1 MAPVVTATP
10 LNYNKHQFTTVE
22 SPLDDEVASG
32 ADHASNVKRDPA
44 TLGLPA
50 QQGLY
55 NPDQEKVRC
64 SLSFFQPWSES
75 TRGVEASLIIFFSQT
90 TSPGF
95 WFNASHCSPRL
106 TYILIYGYCNQHH
119 RLTG

>member
-32 ADHASNVKRDPA
+32 VDHASNVKRDPT

-55 NPDQEKVRC
+55 NPDQEKVRYIH
-64 SLSFFQPWSES
+64 
-75 TRGVEASLIIFFSQT
+75 SLIQ
-90 TSPGF
+90 P
-95 WFNASHCSPRL
+95 
-106 TYILIYGYCNQHH
+106 
-119 RLTG
+119 